1 MAILTSNRLRSTLL
15 YLQLVVQMQN
25 QISAGDSSLDILK
38 KPDHV
43 LSFIKHA
50 LQSSQRNAPVE
61 QAPSRPT
68 ASDRLKLE
76 DLRIVDV
83 NEEED
88 TASEGDSDD
97 EDEPSV
103 PREGS
108 DEEMTSTALTLLLS
122 ILEGM
127 FV

>member
-1 MAILTSNRLRSTLL
+1 MVRCSQRLLRTLL

-25 QISAGDSSLDILK
+25 QMSASDSSLDILK

-50 LQSSQRNAPVE
+50 LQSSQ
-61 QAPSRPT
+61 QASATRTPSRPAT
-68 ASDRLKLE
+68 ASGLKLE
-76 DLRIVDV
+76 DLRIVDADDEGV
-83 NEEED
+83 EPD
-88 TASEGDSDD
+88 SEADSDD

-108 DEEMTSTALTLLLS
+108 DEEMTSTAVTLLLS
-122 ILEGM
+122 VLEGESA
-127 FV
+127 